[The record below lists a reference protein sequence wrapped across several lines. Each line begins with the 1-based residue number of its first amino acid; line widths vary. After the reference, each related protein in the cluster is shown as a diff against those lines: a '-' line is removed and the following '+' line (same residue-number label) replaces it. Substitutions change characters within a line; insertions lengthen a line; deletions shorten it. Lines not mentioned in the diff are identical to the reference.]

1 MSPDELIYLGLLVLS
16 IPLGGL
22 VRQVREPTW
31 RRAVV
36 FAVGAGQVLL
46 TCRWDTL
53 HSLVTILG
61 TFTILKTAGPRTCH
75 LLTFVWCFG
84 YLAFFRT
91 CHLFHL
97 PSPAAVANAV
107 QLVLTLKLSSVAFD
121 IRDSHLAE
129 KSRKDGNDNSADGG
143 AAQEGTRHK
152 TAEQEFLPV
161 PSLIDLFCYSYCY
174 IGVYTGPFYKYKTYH
189 DFIHQE
195 RPSSIPVIQPLLD
208 RAKWMPLTGGVF
220 LLASRYFP
228 IAYAHTEEFYASSGV
243 PYRLWYMLGM
253 FLVFRMRM
261 YSAWILAECSC
272 ITAGL
277 GAYEEWRKPK
287 CGQGPTIKGMPKPED
302 KSPQETRYN
311 FDTTK
316 NVDIYWVE
324 LGTTIRS
331 GMKYWNM
338 TVQYW
343 MAEYIYRRVPH
354 KTFRVATTMLLS
366 AYWHGFHPGYYLSLM
381 TIPLSLWVETEAS
394 TTFRT
399 RLGIHG
405 QRIWDWL
412 HCVLKMRAYD
422 YMSVGF
428 LLLSFEATTKYW
440 HSICYIYYV
449 FCAVVLALSYCC
461 KQNGLGHMHNASRND
476 TAVKKMSM

>member
-354 KTFRVATTMLLS
+354 KTFRFPVVFVVS
-366 AYWHGFHPGYYLSLM
+366 AYWHGIHGGYYLFFLSVALM
-381 TIPLSLWVETEAS
+381 QFVEVKCDAAFKSRLSPES
-394 TTFRT
+394 TAANVYGFVS
-399 RLGIHG
+399 
-405 QRIWDWL
+405 WF
-412 HCVLKMRAYD
+412 LKYRAGEY
-422 YMSVGF
+422 YTMAF
-428 LLLSFEATTKYW
+428 LLLTIADGLRCWQAVYFYT
-440 HSICYIYYV
+440 HV
-449 FCAVVLALSYCC
+449 LHVVLLALAYIV
-461 KQNGLGHMHNASRND
+461 GGGGGHQE
-476 TAVKKMSM
+476 KKKEKIN

>member
-1 MSPDELIYLGLLVLS
+1 MSPDELVYLSLLVLS
-16 IPLGGL
+16 IPLGCL
-22 VRQVREPTW
+22 VRQVRDHTW

-46 TCRWDTL
+46 TCRWDSL
-53 HSLVTILG
+53 HSLVSILG

-97 PSPAAVANAV
+97 PYPAAVANAV
-107 QLVLTLKLSSVAFD
+107 QLVLTLKVGTCL
-121 IRDSHLAE
+121 
-129 KSRKDGNDNSADGG
+129 KDGNDNSANNRASEETKDRP
-143 AAQEGTRHK
+143 T
-152 TAEQEFLPV
+152 EQALLPV
-161 PSLIDLFCYSYCY
+161 PSLTDLFCYSYCY
-174 IGVYTGPFYKYKTYH
+174 IGVYTGPFYKYRTYH
-189 DFIHQE
+189 DFIYQE
-195 RPSSIPVIQPLLD
+195 KPSSVPVLQPLLD

-228 IAYAHTEEFYASSGV
+228 IAYAHTEEFYATSGV

-272 ITAGL
+272 ITAGM

-287 CGQGPTIKGMPKPED
+287 CGQGPTVRGTLEPGGN

-311 FDTTK
+311 FDTIK

-324 LGTTIRS
+324 RGTTIRS
-331 GMKYWNM
+331 GMKHWNM

-343 MAEYIYRRVPH
+343 MAEYIYRRVPY
-354 KTFRVATTMLLS
+354 KSFRVATTMLLS

-394 TTFRT
+394 TAFRT
-399 RLGIHG
+399 RLGIRG

-412 HCVLKMRAYD
+412 HCFLKMRAYD

-428 LLLSFEATTKYW
+428 LLLSFEATIKYW

-449 FCAVVLALSYCC
+449 FCAVVLALSYFCRQ
-461 KQNGLGHMHNASRND
+461 KGLKGS
-476 TAVKKMSM
+476 